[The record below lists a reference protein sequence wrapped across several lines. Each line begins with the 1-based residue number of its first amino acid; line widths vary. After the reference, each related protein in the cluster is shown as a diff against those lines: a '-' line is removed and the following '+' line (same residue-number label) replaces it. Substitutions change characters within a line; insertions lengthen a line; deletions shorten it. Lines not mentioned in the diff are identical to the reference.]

1 MDQLQMKYLRT
12 DLPKELSQLRR
23 IGEMLSKILRK
34 DKLKK
39 MLDVLLIMNSAIN
52 DRMNNHLK

>member
-1 MDQLQMKYLRT
+1 
-12 DLPKELSQLRR
+12 
-23 IGEMLSKILRK
+23 MLSKILRK

-52 DRMNNHLK
+52 DQMNNHLK